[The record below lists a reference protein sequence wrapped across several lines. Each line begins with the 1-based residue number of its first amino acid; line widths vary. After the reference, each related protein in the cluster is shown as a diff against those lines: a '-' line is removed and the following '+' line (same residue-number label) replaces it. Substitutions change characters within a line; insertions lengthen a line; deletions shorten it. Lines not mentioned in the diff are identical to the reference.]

1 MHYTINQ
8 TIFNLATED
17 HQSAQTLIKHDQEVS
32 NLENNTLD
40 IVFFYKTKVGR
51 GAWLASNLDLFYD
64 SHRESIFF
72 DG

>member
-32 NLENNTLD
+32 KSAQTLIKHDQEVSNLENNTLD
-40 IVFFYKTKVGR
+40 IVFFIKQR
-51 GAWLASNLDLFYD
+51 GGGG
-64 SHRESIFF
+64 H
-72 DG
+72 G

>member
-32 NLENNTLD
+32 NLEKNTLD
-40 IVFFYKTKVGR
+40 IVFFIKQR
-51 GAWLASNLDLFYD
+51 GGGG
-64 SHRESIFF
+64 H
-72 DG
+72 G